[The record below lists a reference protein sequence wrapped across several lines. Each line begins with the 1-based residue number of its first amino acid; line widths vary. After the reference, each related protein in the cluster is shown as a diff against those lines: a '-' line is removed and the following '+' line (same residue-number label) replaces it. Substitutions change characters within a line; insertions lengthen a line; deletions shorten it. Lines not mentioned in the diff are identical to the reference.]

1 MVVQKTQLVEF
12 FVDHIHYMLRDRPVF
27 ESFTKLLLNSIFVLL
42 FQTQLLMTKN
52 RIFYEP
58 HLHTPASTAH
68 APTVL

>member
-42 FQTQLLMTKN
+42 FQTQLLMTKTQN
-52 RIFYEP
+52 I
-58 HLHTPASTAH
+58 L
-68 APTVL
+68 